1 MDSYNY
7 YFFDLDGTISE
18 SAPGIVKAVKYGLDQ
33 AGIHEEDAEKLHS
46 FIGPPLNVQMKKLY
60 GMTDEQIVTA
70 VTAFRKL
77 YEDEDGLY
85 DCEAYDG
92 IGDLLYDLKK
102 EGKVLAVASSK
113 PEPFVRKIIDR
124 FGFTDAFDVICGSGI
139 GDELTKKASRGQKA
153 EIIHKAMG
161 QLSGNGNAESLAGRT
176 VMIGDTNY
184 DILGAKA
191 NSLPGVGVAYG
202 YGSRQELEE
211 AGAEKVADTVE
222 DLRKLLLRG
231 ER

>member
-77 YEDEDGLY
+77 YEDEGGLY

-139 GDELTKKASRGQKA
+139 GD
-153 EIIHKAMG
+153 
-161 QLSGNGNAESLAGRT
+161 
-176 VMIGDTNY
+176 
-184 DILGAKA
+184 
-191 NSLPGVGVAYG
+191 
-202 YGSRQELEE
+202 
-211 AGAEKVADTVE
+211 
-222 DLRKLLLRG
+222 
-231 ER
+231 

>member
-77 YEDEDGLY
+77 YEDEGGLY

-124 FGFTDAFDVICGSGI
+124 SPRKPAAARKQKSS
-139 GDELTKKASRGQKA
+139 TKPWASFPVMEMQKVWR
-153 EIIHKAMG
+153 
-161 QLSGNGNAESLAGRT
+161 AGP
-176 VMIGDTNY
+176 
-184 DILGAKA
+184 
-191 NSLPGVGVAYG
+191 S
-202 YGSRQELEE
+202 
-211 AGAEKVADTVE
+211 
-222 DLRKLLLRG
+222 
-231 ER
+231 